1 MKALHRLLLLCCSIQ
16 VAVVAQSEPCDILTN
31 APQAPF
37 VSATTW
43 LPDSISVADMETE
56 AVKSAF
62 VINTTVSYCDE
73 TTKQPVLE
81 FQSVDIGA
89 MPQFTPSDANKVLDV
104 AVSAWNGGQGVWTAQ
119 YSTQQRI
126 DAIQQVFVEL
136 QKKREEIVQVLMWE
150 IGKNRPDAES
160 EFDRTLQFGQQLIDH
175 VLWNPEYTGQWQDIP
190 QTTFSA
196 LTKRTAVGVILML
209 APYNYPIN
217 ECYATLLPALLT
229 GNICIVKIP
238 AIGGLA
244 HLLTLEVFAKALP
257 PGTVN
262 FISGSGRKVLPG
274 LMASGKI
281 DGLALVGSAKTADG
295 LIRKHPHPHRLKTFL
310 QLGAKNIGIIL
321 PDLFA
326 PDNAALLENALTE
339 SVLGALSFNGQRCT
353 ALKIFFVPKKH
364 AETWVKKFAERVEA
378 LSIGLPWQNHTL
390 PDGSLQYSQLTPLP
404 NMGRVMSTKSRL
416 EDAVQKGAK
425 VMNTNGG
432 TRIGGASSTLVV
444 PAIVYPVKPGMQLYT
459 VEQFAPVIPIAVYD
473 NLEVVLKYAEAS
485 EFAQQ
490 ISVFGNDV
498 SSVTKIIDRLGSI
511 VSKINLNSQCS
522 RSPDT
527 LAFSARRSSGMGVMS
542 VSGIL
547 REFSIPTVVA
557 HASKELNGPLA
568 QGLQDASTFLSG
580 AAPATQVQ

>member
-1 MKALHRLLLLCCSIQ
+1 MKAVHRLLLLCCSVP
-16 VAVVAQSEPCDILTN
+16 VAIVAQSEPCDILTN

-37 VSATTW
+37 VSATEW
-43 LPDSISVADMETE
+43 LPDSIAIAEMEFET
-56 AVKSAF
+56 VKSAF
-62 VINTTVSYCDE
+62 VINTTTSYCDE

-81 FQSVDIGA
+81 FQTVDIGA
-89 MPQFTPSDANKVLDV
+89 MPQFSPSDALKVLDV
-104 AVSAWNGGQGVWTAQ
+104 AVSAWNGGQGVWTSE
-119 YSTQQRI
+119 YSTQQRV

-175 VLWNPEYTGQWQDIP
+175 VLGNAEYTGLWNDIP
-190 QTTFSA
+190 GTTFSA

-217 ECYATLLPALLT
+217 ECYATLIPALLT
-229 GNICIVKIP
+229 GNVCIVKIP

-244 HLLTLEVFAKALP
+244 HLLTLEAFAKALP

-262 FISGSGRKVLPG
+262 FISGAGRKVIPG
-274 LMASGKI
+274 LMTSGKI

-310 QLGAKNIGIIL
+310 QLGAKNVGIVL
-321 PDLFA
+321 PNLFA
-326 PDNAALLENALTE
+326 PANKALLENALTE

-353 ALKIFFVPKKH
+353 ALKLFFVPKKH
-364 AETWVKKFAERVEA
+364 AETWVKKFTERVEA
-378 LSIGLPWQNHTL
+378 LTIGLPWQNHTV
-390 PDGSLQYSQLTPLP
+390 PDGTVQYSQLTPLP
-404 NMGRVMSTKSRL
+404 NLGRVLSTKSRVD
-416 EDAVQKGAK
+416 DAVQKGAK
-425 VMNTNGG
+425 VMNANGG
-432 TRIGGASSTLVV
+432 SRIGGASSTLVV
-444 PAIVYPVKPGMQLYT
+444 PAVVYPVKPGMQLYT
-459 VEQFAPVIPIAVYD
+459 VEQFAPVVPIAVYD
-473 NLEVVLKYAEAS
+473 NLEVVLKYAETS

-490 ISVFGNDV
+490 ISVFGKDV
-498 SSVTKIIDRLGSI
+498 PSIAKIIDRLGSI

-542 VSGIL
+542 VAGIL

-557 HASKELNGPLA
+557 HASKDLNGPLA
-568 QGLQDASTFLSG
+568 QGLQETSTFLSG
-580 AAPATQVQ
+580 AAQATAVQ